1 MLFFG
6 GEDPDPSFD
15 QLKSITNLVASS
27 LRQWLAQK
35 ERNEALDRLRQIASR
50 VPGAVYQ
57 YKLRPDGSSCF
68 PYASERINQI
78 YRVTP
83 EEVREDASKVFANI
97 HPDDYDGVAASIQA
111 SAKELSLWKYE
122 YRVKFE
128 DGTVRW
134 LLGNASPHPEL
145 DGSVLWHGFIT
156 DITDRKKAE
165 LELAQSRSLLN
176 NIIEHSPNSLW
187 ISDEKGTLIR
197 LNQACRDILLLRD
210 DEVVGKYNIFKDNV
224 IEECGFMPL
233 VKDVFEKG
241 KTVGFVINYDTSKV
255 NNVQL
260 EHTKK
265 LVLDVNISP
274 ILDSKERV
282 IHAIIQHTDI
292 TELKKTEAALTLS
305 ETKLKHKNTELQRV
319 NTEKDKFFSIIA
331 HDLRSPFN
339 GFLGLTE
346 IMTTELSDLTMEEV
360 RDISQLLNKS
370 ANGLFT
376 LLGNLLEWSK
386 MQRGLIDFMPVSI
399 PLRSAIAESLVLTID
414 AAHNKGISL
423 EIDVPTDLVAFADLY
438 MFESIIRNLT
448 GNAVKFTPKGGK
460 ILIDARIADDN
471 TIEFSIIDTGIG
483 MNMEMVDNLFRLD
496 MNTRRPGTEGE
507 SSNGLGLII
516 CKDFIERHGGT
527 LWVESED
534 DAGSTIR
541 FNLPNKNL

>member
-1 MLFFG
+1 
-6 GEDPDPSFD
+6 
-15 QLKSITNLVASS
+15 
-27 LRQWLAQK
+27 
-35 ERNEALDRLRQIASR
+35 
-50 VPGAVYQ
+50 
-57 YKLRPDGSSCF
+57 
-68 PYASERINQI
+68 
-78 YRVTP
+78 
-83 EEVREDASKVFANI
+83 
-97 HPDDYDGVAASIQA
+97 
-111 SAKELSLWKYE
+111 
-122 YRVKFE
+122 
-128 DGTVRW
+128 
-134 LLGNASPHPEL
+134 
-145 DGSVLWHGFIT
+145 
-156 DITDRKKAE
+156 
-165 LELAQSRSLLN
+165 
-176 NIIEHSPNSLW
+176 
-187 ISDEKGTLIR
+187 
-197 LNQACRDILLLRD
+197 
-210 DEVVGKYNIFKDNV
+210 
-224 IEECGFMPL
+224 
-233 VKDVFEKG
+233 
-241 KTVGFVINYDTSKV
+241 
-255 NNVQL
+255 
-260 EHTKK
+260 
-265 LVLDVNISP
+265 
-274 ILDSKERV
+274 
-282 IHAIIQHTDI
+282 
-292 TELKKTEAALTLS
+292 
-305 ETKLKHKNTELQRV
+305 
-319 NTEKDKFFSIIA
+319 
-331 HDLRSPFN
+331 
-339 GFLGLTE
+339 
-346 IMTTELSDLTMEEV
+346 MTTELSDLTMEEV